1 MPRAY
6 FTSRNVATLPAPA
19 RGVIDYADDAEGA
32 VPWFELRVTAK
43 GKRTFTVGYRV
54 GRRKRRVRLGTWPGV
69 SLAVARERARGILA
83 EVTQGRDPAAERD
96 NARRAADFGALATR
110 FIDDRE
116 PNLAPNTL
124 KEYRRILSSEIEH
137 SILGRVPAQNLT
149 RADIREFLEAIA
161 RRAPVMANRVFQFVR
176 AVFRWALAEDL
187 LPSSPFDG
195 KAIKRPRRE
204 KPRERILTDSEVKS
218 LWVSLSEEK
227 PVVATVV
234 RLLLLLGQRSTETV
248 EMRWRDLRFE
258 GNVPAWS
265 IPGRFRKGGR
275 QHVVPLSPLA
285 IRVLQQLRPVTAG
298 SDRVFD
304 GVSEL
309 NAERDWWG
317 RVRARAMS
325 AGVEHFTKH
334 DLRHT
339 CATGC
344 AALGASESTVS
355 RILGHKVVAGILA
368 VTAIY
373 DQYSRLPEMAS
384 ALGAWAAHVE
394 RIVDNK
400 SRRARLTL
408 TSGRHLEARHSNVPT
423 AVLAQRR

>member
-6 FTSRNVATLPAPA
+6 LTSRNVATLPAPNE
-19 RGVIDYADDAEGA
+19 GIIDYADDAEGA

-43 GKRTFTVGYRV
+43 GRRTFTVGYRV
-54 GRRKRRVRLGTWPGV
+54 GRLRRRVKLGAWPTV
-69 SLAVARERARGILA
+69 SLADARERARRVLA
-83 EVTQGRDPAAERD
+83 EVTQGADPAAVRD
-96 NARRAADFGALATR
+96 SARRAADFAALAKR

-116 PNLAPNTL
+116 PNLASSTV
-124 KEYRRILSSEIEH
+124 KEYRRILASEIAR
-137 SILGRVPAQNLT
+137 STLGRMPAQRLT
-149 RADIREFLEAIA
+149 RADVREFLEDIA

-176 AVFRWALAEDL
+176 AVFRWAVAEEL

-204 KPRERILTDSEVKS
+204 KPRERILTDSEVKL
-218 LWVSLSEEK
+218 LWVLLAKEK
-227 PVVATVV
+227 PVVAAVV

-248 EMRWRDLRFE
+248 EMRWRDVRLE
-258 GNVPAWS
+258 GKIPAWS

-285 IRVLQQLRPVTAG
+285 TQVIEQLRPVTAH
-298 SDRVFD
+298 SERVFD
-304 GVSEL
+304 GVSEV

-317 RVRARAMS
+317 KVRARAMA
-325 AGVEHFTKH
+325 AGADHFTKH

-344 AALGASESTVS
+344 AVLGASESTVS
-355 RILGHKVVAGILA
+355 RILGHKVIAGTLA

-373 DQYSRLPEMAS
+373 DQYSRLPEMAT
-384 ALGAWAAHVE
+384 ALNAWASHVE
-394 RIVDNK
+394 QLVGIARMTNRLK
-400 SRRARLTL
+400 AGTRSRSQLRLLSATAR
-408 TSGRHLEARHSNVPT
+408 S
-423 AVLAQRR
+423 

>member
-32 VPWFELRVTAK
+32 IPWFELRVTAK

-54 GRRKRRVRLGTWPGV
+54 GRRKRRVRLGTWPSV
-69 SLAVARERARGILA
+69 SLAGARERARGILA

-96 NARRAADFGALATR
+96 NARRAADLGALATR

-116 PNLAPNTL
+116 PNLAPNTI

-137 SILGRVPAQNLT
+137 SMLARVAAQNLA
-149 RADIREFLEAIA
+149 RADVREFLEAIA

-176 AVFRWALAEDL
+176 AVFRWAVAEDL

-204 KPRERILTDSEVKS
+204 KPRERILANSEVKS
-218 LWVSLSEEK
+218 LWVSLGEEK
-227 PVVATVV
+227 PVVAAVV
-234 RLLLLLGQRSTETV
+234 QLLLLLGQRSTETV
-248 EMRWRDLRFE
+248 EMRWRDLRLE

-275 QHVVPLSPLA
+275 QHVVPPSPLA
-285 IRVLQQLRPVTAG
+285 IRVLEKLRSLSAG
-298 SDRVFD
+298 SERVFE
-304 GVSEL
+304 GVSEV

-317 RVRARAMS
+317 KVRARAMA
-325 AGVEHFTKH
+325 AGAEHFTKH

-344 AALGASESTVS
+344 AVLGASESTIS
-355 RILGHKVVAGILA
+355 RILGHKVIAGTLA

-373 DQYSRLPEMAS
+373 DQYSRLPEMAT
-384 ALGAWAAHVE
+384 ALNTWASHVE
-394 RIVDNK
+394 QLVGIERMTNRLNAGTR
-400 SRRARLTL
+400 SRSQLRTLSATAR
-408 TSGRHLEARHSNVPT
+408 S
-423 AVLAQRR
+423 